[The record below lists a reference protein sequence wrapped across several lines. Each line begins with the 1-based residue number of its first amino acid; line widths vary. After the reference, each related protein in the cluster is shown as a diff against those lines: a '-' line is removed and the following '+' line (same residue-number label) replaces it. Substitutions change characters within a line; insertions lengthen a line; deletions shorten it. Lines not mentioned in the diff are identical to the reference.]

1 MSALLSLVLA
11 STLTASSGVS
21 VVTPPS
27 VATSVSQ
34 DSSSSSG
41 SASSFPHSTYHVR
54 SHRHDSWETEKK
66 SEKLYLDEFDFGQT
80 PNQSIENS
88 TSLMDWNDHFFLGN
102 YSGFTSIVDSANL
115 YYPYCKQ
122 DSDFYTFSLY
132 AQSMVSIS
140 CLATSATDKNDNPVK
155 DSRFDFCLFPALPEE

>member
-27 VATSVSQ
+27 VAMSASQ
-34 DSSSSSG
+34 DSSSSSC
-41 SASSFPHSTYHVR
+41 SASSFPHPTYYVK
-54 SHRHDSWETEKK
+54 SYLHDSWETEKK

-88 TSLMDWNDHFFLGN
+88 TSLMDWNDHFFRKLQW
-102 YSGFTSIVDSANL
+102 L
-115 YYPYCKQ
+115 H
-122 DSDFYTFSLY
+122 
-132 AQSMVSIS
+132 
-140 CLATSATDKNDNPVK
+140 
-155 DSRFDFCLFPALPEE
+155 